1 MIRALSLRFVIIRAL
16 SSFFGLNFRE
26 LQVEAYSEFR
36 CQMEVPTGEEEG
48 EEEALL
54 AARETTKCTTT

>member
-1 MIRALSLRFVIIRAL
+1 
-16 SSFFGLNFRE
+16 
-26 LQVEAYSEFR
+26 
-36 CQMEVPTGEEEG
+36 MEVPTGEEEG